1 MAYRKSK
8 DARVRRKMIADG
20 FNFAYAGR
28 IRVYL
33 VPSSNS
39 GWCLVR
45 EGFSYDFSL
54 NTVFFNKDKVE
65 RSTPMPLYEAMRQF
79 HLHVSAV
86 LSQGLDWYD
95 SESFDYETYFKERLD
110 SIFEFS

>member
-1 MAYRKSK
+1 MAYSKSK
-8 DARVRRKMIADG
+8 EAKVRRWLVSQG
-20 FNFAYAGR
+20 FNFSYAGR
-28 IRVYL
+28 VHVYL
-33 VPSSNS
+33 VPA
-39 GWCLVR
+39 GRHEWRLVR

-65 RSTPMPLYEAMRQF
+65 RSNPMPLYEAMRQF

-86 LSQGLDWYD
+86 LAQGLDWYD
-95 SESFDYETYFKERLD
+95 SESFDYDVYFKERLD